1 MIMLIGLVTKNGIL
15 IVEFANQKREQ
26 GMGRTAAAIESATQR
41 LRPILMTSLATAFGA
56 LPIALS
62 LGAAATSRVPL
73 GVVIV
78 GGLMFSLILTLFVI
92 PAIYT
97 FISPKKHK
105 VTEEK
110 KMAEEL
116 VA

>member
-1 MIMLIGLVTKNGIL
+1 
-15 IVEFANQKREQ
+15 
-26 GMGRTAAAIESATQR
+26 
-41 LRPILMTSLATAFGA
+41 MTSLATAFGA

-78 GGLMFSLILTLFVI
+78 GGLTFSLILTLFVI

-97 FISPKKHK
+97 FISPKHNKHR
-105 VTEEK
+105 EELAA
-110 KMAEEL
+110 AEEAPAT
-116 VA
+116 V

>member
-1 MIMLIGLVTKNGIL
+1 MRRLDAV
-15 IVEFANQKREQ
+15 V
-26 GMGRTAAAIESATQR
+26 ESATQR

-56 LPIALS
+56 LPIALG

-92 PAIYT
+92 PAVYT
-97 FISPKKHK
+97 FISPRKNKK
-105 VTEEK
+105 TQEQ
-110 KMAEEL
+110 KMAEEMA
-116 VA
+116 V